1 MVETTV
7 CVCNTL
13 GLHARAAAHL
23 VRLANLY
30 SSSIII
36 ERKDNGTNANA
47 KSILSVLSLAASHGV
62 ELHIVADGSDEAAAI
77 KAIEELFLSKF
88 GEDQ

>member
-1 MVETTV
+1 MVEKTLRV
-7 CVCNTL
+7 VNTL

-23 VRLANLY
+23 VRLANVY

-36 ERKDNGTNANA
+36 ERKDNGIKANA
-47 KSILSVLSLAASHGV
+47 KSILSVLSLAASFGV
-62 ELHIVADGSDEAAAI
+62 ELHVVAEGSDERDAI
-77 KAIEELFLSKF
+77 DAIRELFISKF